1 VQKLCHE
8 YVSPELRA
16 LLRGRHLGGDDA
28 QAVARGLLAAFG
40 RAGLKR
46 PS

>member
-1 VQKLCHE
+1 MAG
-8 YVSPELRA
+8 ELTA
-16 LLRGRHLGGDDA
+16 TGNCGDDA
-28 QAVARGLLAAFG
+28 QAVARGLLATALD